1 MLYVSQIVIDK
12 GIKTRTE
19 LLALANARKK
29 EGKTDLAEFI
39 TNRGN
44 KAVDEAITIGC
55 DIEEAPTKLER
66 TKKIRMEILS
76 SLKMMWT
83 AEIQMKWRFDHR
95 SYNRNLSNCEFKPEK
110 NFLGLQRDSNPWPN
124 TRGHGFESRWSPK
137 IFFFRALQSIGWR
150 MHWRMPQ
157 PVAIYGT
164 RYIAAKYYH
173 KKRILRSRSIS
184 SCKRAWQE

>member
-76 SLKMMWT
+76 SLKMM
-83 AEIQMKWRFDHR
+83 
-95 SYNRNLSNCEFKPEK
+95 
-110 NFLGLQRDSNPWPN
+110 
-124 TRGHGFESRWSPK
+124 
-137 IFFFRALQSIGWR
+137 
-150 MHWRMPQ
+150 
-157 PVAIYGT
+157 
-164 RYIAAKYYH
+164 
-173 KKRILRSRSIS
+173 
-184 SCKRAWQE
+184 